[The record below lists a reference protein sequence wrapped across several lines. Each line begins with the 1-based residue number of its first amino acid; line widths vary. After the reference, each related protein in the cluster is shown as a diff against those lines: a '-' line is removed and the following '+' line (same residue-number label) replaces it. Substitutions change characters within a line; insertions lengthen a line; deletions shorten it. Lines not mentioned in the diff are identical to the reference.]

1 MSKFTNALWT
11 EKYRPGLLDESLIL
25 DEDLK
30 NKFSQYIKEQE
41 IPHLLFVGPPGTG
54 KTTLSK
60 ILVNNIIKSEL
71 DLLELNGSRD
81 NGIDIVRDKITPFML
96 TPTDKSN
103 IKIIFIDES
112 DYLTSNAFASLRNTI
127 ESKNSNINFKTR
139 FILTANYLNKIPSP
153 IQSRFTIFQLDSL
166 PRDNVI
172 ERCKD
177 ILQKENI
184 QYDMNT
190 LIKIIDSAY
199 PDMRSII
206 KIIQSACQNNILME
220 SNIKNLNK
228 DIVDSIENVIN
239 APTLI
244 ESMNGYNKC
253 RQIFNDDIDS
263 ETLFRT
269 LLDDYISA
277 IDIHHI
283 ILKYYNM
290 NSRAVIVKH
299 TLLGMIAEIIN
310 NKFNSSWK

>member
-127 ESKNSNINFKTR
+127 ESKSSNINFKTR
-139 FILTANYLNKIPSP
+139 FILTANYANKIPDP
-153 IQSRFTIFQLDSL
+153 IKSRFTIFELNSL
-166 PRDNVI
+166 PKEKVL
-172 ERCKD
+172 ERCKN
-177 ILQKENI
+177 ILKNENI
-184 QYDMNT
+184 QYDINT
-190 LIKIIDSAY
+190 LNKIIDSAY
-199 PDMRSII
+199 PDMRSVI
-206 KIIQSACQNNILME
+206 KIMQSSCQNNILIE
-220 SNIKNLNK
+220 SNIKNLSK
-228 DIVDSIENVIN
+228 DIIDVIELTIN

-244 ESMNGYNKC
+244 ESLNGYSRC
-253 RQIFNDDIDS
+253 RQILDDDIDS
-263 ETLFRT
+263 ETLFRN

-310 NKFNSSWK
+310 NKFNSSW